1 MAGNEHDARKPGPQH
16 EQTDVDV
23 WAIGRFVI
31 ALIAVVAVCMVLLF
45 GAFHYLQT
53 NSGGVPKVANEHV
66 NPGKLPP
73 NPRLEIA
80 PVQELQQIRDA
91 EQKALDSYG
100 WVDRKNGVVR
110 IPVSRA
116 IDLLAQR
123 GLPSRA
129 SAPASVETG
138 VSIPAES
145 GLGPKM
151 LPPGGPLSGD
161 SK

>member
-1 MAGNEHDARKPGPQH
+1 
-16 EQTDVDV
+16 
-23 WAIGRFVI
+23 
-31 ALIAVVAVCMVLLF
+31 
-45 GAFHYLQT
+45 
-53 NSGGVPKVANEHV
+53 VANEHV